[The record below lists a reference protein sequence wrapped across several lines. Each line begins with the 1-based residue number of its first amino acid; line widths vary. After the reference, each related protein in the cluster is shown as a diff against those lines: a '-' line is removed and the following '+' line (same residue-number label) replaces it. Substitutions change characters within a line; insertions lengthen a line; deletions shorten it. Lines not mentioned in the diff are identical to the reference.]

1 MAAKGL
7 NTVLNIKLR
16 RELWQMRGQVL
27 AIALVIA
34 GGVGVCVMSLV
45 NYSSLL
51 ATRAQYYDQHQF
63 AHVFAPVKRAP
74 RHALKEISS
83 LPAIARYEGRVEG
96 AAKLEMPGFPDPV
109 SARLV
114 SIPPEGQPEVN
125 RLFIRQGRLPG
136 AGRSQEVAVIGS
148 FAEAHELVLGDQFQA
163 IINGR

>member
-7 NTVLNIKLR
+7 NTVLNTKLR

-63 AHVFAPVKRAP
+63 ADVFAPVKRAP
-74 RHALKEISS
+74 RHALKELGS

-96 AAKLEMPGFPDPV
+96 L
-109 SARLV
+109 SL
-114 SIPPEGQPEVN
+114 IH
-125 RLFIRQGRLPG
+125 I
-136 AGRSQEVAVIGS
+136 
-148 FAEAHELVLGDQFQA
+148 
-163 IINGR
+163 